1 MAFARSHR
9 DLLAHWQVL
18 HLAGPRSTPS
28 VAELEAGYAQ
38 AGVRAKVLPFLNR
51 MGLAW
56 GAAELALSRA
66 GANSVAE
73 AEVNRVPTV
82 FVPYPYHADLH
93 QKANAQPLV
102 EAGAAVLAIDAVNV
116 PGNMRAIGEPLA
128 QLLADGRLRDRMEAA
143 LRERRMPD
151 AAEAIARTVLGIRGR
166 FSH

>member
-1 MAFARSHR
+1 
-9 DLLAHWQVL
+9 
-18 HLAGPRSTPS
+18 
-28 VAELEAGYAQ
+28 
-38 AGVRAKVLPFLNR
+38 
-51 MGLAW
+51 
-56 GAAELALSRA
+56 
-66 GANSVAE
+66 
-73 AEVNRVPTV
+73 V

-151 AAEAIARTVLGIRGR
+151 AAEAIARTVLGVRGR